1 MQPPERQ
8 ADGRAVTAL
17 MARLSGMP
25 PAMWGPSIIG
35 FGRYHYRHA
44 SGREGDMCR
53 IGFAPRKAELVFYL
67 AGLDGW
73 QKRADWA
80 QMNAYEAFPPF
91 AAAVIIAQ
99 LAQVGEFTINI
110 LAGLFIVFRILHGVF
125 YIRDIGALRSLVWLG
140 GFLCVIGLFIASF

>member
-1 MQPPERQ
+1 MGAANKTVETDAAVDPFLARVQPPERQ

-35 FGRYHYRHA
+35 FGRYHYRYD

-67 AGLDGW
+67 AGLDDADFMALGRHGRGKGCLYV
-73 QKRADWA
+73 KRLADID
-80 QMNAYEAFPPF
+80 M
-91 AAAVIIAQ
+91 
-99 LAQVGEFTINI
+99 
-110 LAGLFIVFRILHGVF
+110 
-125 YIRDIGALRSLVWLG
+125 GALEALIVQSLAHMD
-140 GFLCVIGLFIASF
+140 GLYPR